1 MSTIFVGQTVRF
13 EFTVT
18 DQDDAI
24 VDLSTAASYDLTFE
38 RPGGQ
43 SAFVRTPAFITDG
56 TDGQIFYVTPLDE
69 LDIDGGWKV
78 QGNVVDAGGEEYPT
92 DIERFSVATKIIR
105 EVI

>member
-1 MSTIFVGQTVRF
+1 MSDIFIGQTVRF

-43 SAFVRTPAFITDG
+43 TAFVRTPAFITDG
-56 TDGQIFYVTPLDE
+56 VDGGIFYVTPIGE
-69 LDIDGGWKV
+69 LDIDGAWKV
-78 QGNVVDAGGEEYPT
+78 QGLVVDAGGEEYPT
-92 DIERFSVATKIIR
+92 DIVKFSVKPKIIR
-105 EVI
+105 EVV

>member
-1 MSTIFVGQTVRF
+1 MSDIFIGQTLRL

-43 SAFVRTPAFITDG
+43 LGFIRSPAFITDG

-69 LDIDGGWKV
+69 LDVQGAWKV
-78 QGNVVDAGGEEYPT
+78 QGLVVDAGGEEYPT
-92 DIERFSVATKIIR
+92 DIVGFLVKPKIIR
-105 EVI
+105 AVP